1 MRIPDH
7 SHKPAFPVDYTKQ
20 SKGNTHKK
28 TKQIDLE
35 NKIKHAYLIYITLIF
50 FHVGDERYVYIS
62 EPPKEQIMS
71 DTGMEHKTISPWKV
85 RAVMLL
91 ASAGGLIGFASAA
104 IDFTNIT
111 ALIQEVILIMP
122 GILNLIV
129 QVAPVIITVAV
140 ITFIV
145 MFIDKIL
152 NMLRM

>member
-1 MRIPDH
+1 MI
-7 SHKPAFPVDYTKQ
+7 
-20 SKGNTHKK
+20 
-28 TKQIDLE
+28 
-35 NKIKHAYLIYITLIF
+35 
-50 FHVGDERYVYIS
+50 
-62 EPPKEQIMS
+62 
-71 DTGMEHKTISPWKV
+71 
-85 RAVMLL
+85 L
-91 ASAGGLIGFASAA
+91 AGASGLIGFASAA

-111 ALIQEVILIMP
+111 ALINEVILIMP